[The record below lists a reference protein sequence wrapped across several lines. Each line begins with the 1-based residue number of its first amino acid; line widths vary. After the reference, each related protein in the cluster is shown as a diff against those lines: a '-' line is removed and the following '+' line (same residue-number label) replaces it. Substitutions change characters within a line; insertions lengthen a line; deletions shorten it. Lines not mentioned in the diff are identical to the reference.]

1 MRNQAIVKHV
11 SGEAR
16 FTFSFLYNHLKS
28 GAVSAGQ
35 DGKPGR
41 QFNMNRGLD
50 EPFDQFTARVQV
62 EYLDSNL
69 TLSSIFSGK
78 NI

>member
-11 SGEAR
+11 PGEER
-16 FTFSFLYNHLKS
+16 FTFSFLYSHQTS
-28 GAVSAGQ
+28 GAAATGQ
-35 DGKPGR
+35 DPGR

-62 EYLDSNL
+62 IHLV
-69 TLSSIFSGK
+69 
-78 NI
+78 